1 MKTSL
6 SLSALLLVC
15 AANARAQTSVHA
27 TNRYAYGA
35 NTGWL
40 DARGGDGTYG
50 LKAGP
55 CVLKGFVYSANCGW
69 INVGD
74 GDPQNGQQYGNTDG
88 TDSGVNRLPDGK
100 LRGLAWGASVGWI
113 NFENTGNPRI
123 DPATGQVLGMAWSA
137 GTGWIS
143 FDTPQTDL
151 KIITQDTDGDTIPDV
166 WELLYA
172 PNLTSLAQN
181 KDTDGDGQSDAAEYA
196 AGTSPVNRAEFLRIT
211 SLSYLPGNNAGTLR
225 WTSVE
230 NRSYRVEQST
240 DLLAWQFLAA
250 PVYAIDGAVTAAWSV
265 PLSGPKRFFR
275 VIALKPPAGE

>member
-1 MKTSL
+1 MKRH
-6 SLSALLLVC
+6 LLFCLAC
-15 AANARAQTSVHA
+15 AATTARAQTSVSA
-27 TNRYAYGA
+27 TDRYAYGA

-40 DARGGDGTYG
+40 DARAGDGTYG

-74 GDPQNGQQYGNTDG
+74 GDPQNGSQYANTDG

-100 LRGLAWGASVGWI
+100 LRGLAWGAAIGWI

-143 FDTPQTDL
+143 FDTPDTDL
-151 KIITQDTDGDTIPDV
+151 KIITQDADGDTIPDV

-172 PNLTSLAQN
+172 PNLTTLAAN
-181 KDTDGDGQSDAAEYA
+181 KDTDGDGRKDADEYA
-196 AGTSPVNRAEFLRIT
+196 AGTDPTDRTDFLQIVN
-211 SLSYLPGNNAGTLR
+211 LSNPPGPSGTLR
-225 WTSVE
+225 WTSKGD
-230 NRSYRVEQST
+230 RTYRVESST
-240 DLLAWQFLAA
+240 DLLAWQTLASG
-250 PVYAIDGAVTAAWSV
+250 IFGGDGPQTSWSV
-265 PLSGPKRFFR
+265 PRTPRIFFR
-275 VIALKPPAGE
+275 VVALKPPAGE

>member
-1 MKTSL
+1 MKFS
-6 SLSALLLVC
+6 LLLILG
-15 AANARAQTSVHA
+15 AATTAHAQLRVNPA
-27 TNRYAYGA
+27 APYAYSA

-40 DARGGDGTYG
+40 NAAAATGTS
-50 LKAGP
+50 AVRIGP
-55 CVLKGFVYSANCGW
+55 CVCAGFIYSANCGW

-74 GDPQNGQQYGNTDG
+74 GAPQNGVQYSNTDG
-88 TDSGVNRLPDGK
+88 ADSGVNLLPDGK

-143 FDTPQTDL
+143 FDTPDTDL

-172 PNLTSLAQN
+172 PNLTTLAAN
-181 KDTDGDGQSDAAEYA
+181 KDTDGDGQSDSAEYA

-211 SLSYLPGNNAGTLR
+211 SLTYLPGNNAGTLR

-240 DLLAWQFLAA
+240 DLLSWQLLAA

>member
-1 MKTSL
+1 MKPYRF
-6 SLSALLLVC
+6 LLLGALAT
-15 AANARAQTSVHA
+15 AASAQTSVHP
-27 TNRYAYGA
+27 TDRYAYGA

-74 GDPQNGQQYGNTDG
+74 GSPQNGQQYTNTDG
-88 TDSGVNRLPDGK
+88 ADSGVNRLPGGA
-100 LRGLAWGASVGWI
+100 LRGRAWGASIGWI
-113 NFENTGNPRI
+113 SFEATGNPRI
-123 DPATGQVLGMAWSA
+123 DPSTGQVLGMAWSA
-137 GTGWIS
+137 STGWIS

-172 PNLTSLAQN
+172 ANLTTLAAN
-181 KDTDGDGQSDAAEYA
+181 KDTDGDGRNDPEEYA
-196 AGTSPVNRAEFLRIT
+196 AGTNPTDRTDFLQIVN
-211 SLSYLPGNNAGTLR
+211 LSNPPGAAGTLR
-225 WTSVE
+225 WTSKS
-230 NRSYRVEQST
+230 NPSYLVQTSPNLQT
-240 DLLAWQFLAA
+240 WQYLAG
-250 PVYAIDGAVTAAWSV
+250 AIYGDDGPQTSWSV
-265 PLSGPKRFFR
+265 PKGIPQVFYR